1 MVELNDFEQDLVSVI
16 TPLHN
21 ASAYIAETINS
32 VISQAY
38 KNWELIIV
46 DDVSEDDSVQIVEK
60 FVEKEPR
67 IKLIKLTENS
77 GAAVA
82 RNSAIETAKGRY
94 IAFLDSDDF
103 WLPEK
108 LETQL
113 AFMQQHNYV
122 FSFGGYERIDENG
135 ELLGLVGVPEKVNYK
150 QMLKT
155 SVIGC
160 LTAMYDTAYF
170 GKVYMPL
177 IRKRQDYGLWLKLL
191 KKTDF
196 AYGLQMPLGQY
207 RVRQDSIS
215 SNKLNTSTYNWR
227 LYRQVEKLSFLA
239 SCYYFSH
246 YAVRGLLRT
255 KFPALAK
262 KLGVMQ

>member
-1 MVELNDFEQDLVSVI
+1 MSEASLITVSII

-21 ASAYIAETINS
+21 VEKYIVATIES
-32 VISQAY
+32 VLKQTY
-38 KNWELIIV
+38 LNWELILV
-46 DDVSEDDSVQIVEK
+46 DDASIDRSYEIVTDYVARDS
-60 FVEKEPR
+60 R
-67 IKLIKLTENS
+67 IKLFRLSDNC

-82 RNSAIETAKGRY
+82 RNTAIEAAKGRY
-94 IAFLDSDDF
+94 IAFLDSDDL

-108 LETQL
+108 LEYQL
-113 AFMQQHNYV
+113 AFMQENNYP
-122 FSFGGYERIDENG
+122 FSFSAYERIDENG
-135 ELLGLVGVPEKVNYK
+135 LTLGFVGVPEKVTYG

-191 KKTDF
+191 KQTDF
-196 AYGLQMPLGQY
+196 AYGLQIPLGRY
-207 RVRQDSIS
+207 RVRTDSIS
-215 SNKLNTSTYNWR
+215 SNKLNTATYNWR

-246 YAVRGLLRT
+246 YALRGLLRT
-255 KFPALAK
+255 KFPVLAK

>member
-1 MVELNDFEQDLVSVI
+1 MNNLKEDEISEVSII

-21 ASAYIAETINS
+21 AEAYISQTIGS
-32 VISQAY
+32 VLHQTY
-38 KNWELIIV
+38 QKWELIIV
-46 DDVSEDDSVQIVEK
+46 DDVSEDDSVQIVENFSK
-60 FVEKEPR
+60 NDAR
-67 IKLIKLTENS
+67 IKLIRLRENS

-82 RNSAIETAKGRY
+82 RNTAIETAKGRY
-94 IAFLDSDDF
+94 IAFLDSDDV

-108 LETQL
+108 LERQL
-113 AFMQQHNYV
+113 TFMQENNYP
-122 FSFGGYERIDENG
+122 FSFSAYERIDENG
-135 ELLGLVGVPEKVNYK
+135 RSLGTVGVPKKVNYK

-160 LTAMYDTAYF
+160 LTAMYDTSHF

-191 KKTDF
+191 KQTDF
-196 AYGLQMPLGQY
+196 AHGLQTSLGKY
-207 RVRQDSIS
+207 RIRRDSIS
-215 SNKLNTSTYNWR
+215 ANKMNTATYNWR

-255 KFPALAK
+255 KFPTFAK